1 MADKHFVSVLQ
12 LIESEDC
19 SISGCSTTDDSNV
32 SIVRRNDAESV
43 TVCKEE
49 PHPYTTSSL
58 AFHFDFV
65 FPPSQSPERDI
76 YSHSVAPLV
85 NSVLEGFHGT
95 VISLGDSHTG
105 HDKLILCTPS
115 GIVMR
120 AAKQIFRCLK
130 ELNKSGLSANLVV
143 PCSYVLLQNEVAH
156 DLLHSFKSGDNQVH
170 NGKDFDDQLQIT
182 DSKLVDLTTSEAKK
196 SSDVI
201 KMLQH
206 GDKVKLMTTS
216 SQSVYQTI
224 FTIGVQFAKFGS
236 MFAPISGTLSFVTI
250 NIPND
255 LNLQDLITTNSS
267 TTLTLKSV
275 SDFVQVVHTLTL
287 EVLPNIPNKTGNS
300 ILMQI
305 IKESLGGN
313 CKTLLIS
320 CISSKVHSSHYE
332 ACTSILQLASK
343 ARNIENKPDKTKLA
357 KEALMNAYMR
367 ELQKLYGGT
376 SDEESQQNAKESN
389 DSKDAELA
397 AKALVWAIRGSDK
410 GGSDSEDSEES
421 DDESHSIKTGKTKYS
436 EILLL
441 VIS

>member
-1 MADKHFVSVLQ
+1 MADKYFVSILQ
-12 LIESEDC
+12 LMESED
-19 SISGCSTTDDSNV
+19 SRCSTTDDSNV
-32 SIVRRNDAESV
+32 SIVRRNDAGSV
-43 TVCKEE
+43 TVCKDE
-49 PHPYTTSSL
+49 PHPHIASSL

-95 VISLGDSHTG
+95 VISLGDSHAG
-105 HDKLILCTPS
+105 HNKLILCTPS

-156 DLLHSFKSGDNQVH
+156 DLLHSFKSDDNQVH
-170 NGKDFDDQLQIT
+170 NGDDQLQIT

-201 KMLQH
+201 KILQH

-255 LNLQDLITTNSS
+255 LNLQDLITANSS

-287 EVLPNIPNKTGNS
+287 EVLPNIPNKTGDS

-320 CISSKVHSSHYE
+320 CVSNKVHSSHYE
-332 ACTSILQLASK
+332 ACTGILQLASK

-376 SDEESQQNAKESN
+376 SDEESQQNAEESN

-397 AKALVWAIRGSDK
+397 AKALVSAIRGSDK
-410 GGSDSEDSEES
+410 GGSDSEDSDES

-436 EILLL
+436 ELLLL